1 LNWAI
6 VALAVGVFVLL
17 VFPVFVIGK
26 RRGLKNSWAAFIPL
40 LGAWIVLFES
50 IGRSGWLALMVF
62 VPTVG
67 PLVALIW
74 TAVEMPSRHDR
85 SQWWTLVLLIPGVNL
100 IGYWFYAFT
109 LPRDDDLRFA
119 Y

>member
-1 LNWAI
+1 LKLRR
-6 VALAVGVFVLL
+6 VKGSCRGC
-17 VFPVFVIGK
+17 PV
-26 RRGLKNSWAAFIPL
+26 
-40 LGAWIVLFES
+40 
-50 IGRSGWLALMVF
+50 